1 MLGHK
6 QRSLLSVIDANSIV
20 SKNGTRNNP
29 KCQPRPEVPVVAASG
44 VKGDCP
50 TMATQLRFSVKFRA
64 PRIDETK
71 YLQILAGRMENHVKR
86 AATAWLNAIVISVIP
101 IWSGASRATFSKL
114 ASAVGQP
121 LSLGGISSN
130 TALISS
136 QPRRWGPRAGYS
148 QSEGFIEIEKTRF
161 TFTYQTT
168 LFHLVFN
175 EEFDGN
181 ANPVAGRV
189 FSQLKQP
196 GPYGFRAI
204 GQEAFQ
210 EFARTIRLPNPWNV
224 ARKTTSIRRGS
235 I

>member
-1 MLGHK
+1 
-6 QRSLLSVIDANSIV
+6 
-20 SKNGTRNNP
+20 
-29 KCQPRPEVPVVAASG
+29 
-44 VKGDCP
+44 
-50 TMATQLRFSVKFRA
+50 
-64 PRIDETK
+64 
-71 YLQILAGRMENHVKR
+71 MEDRVKR
-86 AATAWLNAIVISVIP
+86 AATAWLNAVVISVIP

-130 TALISS
+130 SALISS

-148 QSEGFIEIEKTRF
+148 QSEGFITTERARF

-181 ANPVAGRV
+181 ANPAAGRV
-189 FSQLKQP
+189 FSRLKQP

-204 GQEAFQ
+204 GQDAFR
-210 EFARTIRLPNPWNV
+210 EFAKTVRLPDPWIV
-224 ARKTTSIRRGS
+224 ARKTKSIRRGRV
-235 I
+235 